1 MTDASLLVCKNH
13 PDRETGLRCN
23 RCNEPICSKCA
34 VQTPTGYRCPECM
47 RGQQKVFNTAK
58 SQDYVIAFGLATILS
73 YIAALITTRIGFFTI
88 FLAPFAGTM
97 IAEAIRRA
105 TARRRSKTLFQTA
118 IAGIVVGALPF
129 LISPILVIFLGGGIR
144 ALIGI
149 LWPGLY
155 IFLAAS
161 SAYYRMSGFKINK

>member
-1 MTDASLLVCKNH
+1 MTDASLVVCKNH
-13 PDRETGLRCN
+13 PERETGLRCN
-23 RCNEPICSKCA
+23 RCNEPICSECT
-34 VQTPTGYRCPECM
+34 VQTPTGYRCPECV
-47 RGQQKVFNTAK
+47 RGHQKIFDTAK
-58 SQDYVIAFGLATILS
+58 SQDYVIAFVLATILS
-73 YIAALITTRIGFFTI
+73 YIAALITKRIGFFTI

-97 IAEAIRRA
+97 IAEAIRRT

-129 LISPILVIFLGGGIR
+129 LISPLLFIFLGGGIR

-161 SAYYRMSGFKINK
+161 SAYYRMSGIKINK